1 MKYVNVQ
8 LIFPEY
14 HPDQLE
20 KGMYFVSMDGLVQE
34 NPYVHIYELDK
45 IPRDQGA
52 YIQKHGL
59 PVQPH
64 LIMRTSSNPDV
75 APIIVAYPDQ
85 INLSV
90 EQMNFCSARGYVE
103 VLAYSDGELVLE
115 KDDSVV
121 FYIDQEYDDYEDDY
135 EDESSKFNN
144 EEMI

>member
-34 NPYVHIYELDK
+34 HPYVHIYELDK

-90 EQMNFCSARGYVE
+90 EEMNFCSARGYVE
-103 VLAYSDGELVLE
+103 VLAYNNGELVLE

-121 FYIDQEYDDYEDDY
+121 FYIDQEYDDYEDEID
-135 EDESSKFNN
+135 KFNN

>member
-20 KGMYFVSMDGLVQE
+20 KGMYFVTMDGLVQE
-34 NPYVHIYELDK
+34 HPYVHIYELDK
-45 IPRDQGA
+45 IPKDQGA
-52 YIQKHGL
+52 YIQKYGL
-59 PVQPH
+59 PVLPH

-85 INLSV
+85 IKLSV
-90 EQMNFCSARGYVE
+90 EEMNFCSLRGYVE
-103 VLAYSDGELVLE
+103 VLAYDDGELVLE

-121 FYIDQEYDDYEDDY
+121 FYIDQEYDEYDD
-135 EDESSKFNN
+135 E
-144 EEMI
+144 

>member
-59 PVQPH
+59 SRGGSLQGALTGLQH
-64 LIMRTSSNPDV
+64 KGLIYDAEHGYRLAMPLLALWLRER
-75 APIIVAYPDQ
+75 
-85 INLSV
+85 LS
-90 EQMNFCSARGYVE
+90 
-103 VLAYSDGELVLE
+103 
-115 KDDSVV
+115 
-121 FYIDQEYDDYEDDY
+121 
-135 EDESSKFNN
+135 
-144 EEMI
+144 

>member
-34 NPYVHIYELDK
+34 HPYVHIYELDK

-59 PVQPH
+59 PVHPH

-75 APIIVAYPDQ
+75 APIIGAYPDQ
-85 INLSV
+85 INISV

-103 VLAYSDGELVLE
+103 VLAYSDCELVLE

>member
-59 PVQPH
+59 PVYPH
-64 LIMRTSSNPDV
+64 LIMRTNSNPDV

-121 FYIDQEYDDYEDDY
+121 FYIDQEYDEY
-135 EDESSKFNN
+135 EDEVAKFNN

>member
-34 NPYVHIYELDK
+34 HPYVHIYELDK

-90 EQMNFCSARGYVE
+90 EEMNFCSARGYVE
-103 VLAYSDGELVLE
+103 VLAYNNGELVLE

>member
-34 NPYVHIYELDK
+34 HPYVHIYELDK

-90 EQMNFCSARGYVE
+90 EEMNFCSARGYVE

-121 FYIDQEYDDYEDDY
+121 FYIDQEYDEY
-135 EDESSKFNN
+135 EDEVAKFNN

>member
-135 EDESSKFNN
+135 EDESSTFNN